1 MNKEYYIDSNNL
13 VLLKQENNL
22 LYQYSFTKHFW
33 YSLPE
38 LQGLEQTD
46 LVTQITEKE
55 ANDFINYVNSLIK
68 NAKKENQNKFNLSTF
83 LNSNSKCILG
93 IFSME

>member
-1 MNKEYYIDSNNL
+1 MNKEYYIDQSNL
-13 VLLKQENNL
+13 VLLKKENGIV
-22 LYQYSFTKHFW
+22 YQYSFTKHFW

-55 ANDFINYVNSLIK
+55 ANDFIDHVNNLIETSQK
-68 NAKKENQNKFNLSTF
+68 RKTK
-83 LNSNSKCILG
+83 
-93 IFSME
+93 

>member
-1 MNKEYYIDSNNL
+1 MNKEYYIDQSNL
-13 VLLKQENNL
+13 VLLKKENGIV
-22 LYQYSFTKHFW
+22 YQYSFTKHFW

-55 ANDFINYVNSLIK
+55 ANDLIDHVNNLI
-68 NAKKENQNKFNLSTF
+68 E
-83 LNSNSKCILG
+83 NSKKRKTK
-93 IFSME
+93 

>member
-33 YSLPE
+33 YSL
-38 LQGLEQTD
+38 QDKTRQVEQLT
-46 LVTQITEKE
+46 K
-55 ANDFINYVNSLIK
+55 
-68 NAKKENQNKFNLSTF
+68 
-83 LNSNSKCILG
+83 
-93 IFSME
+93 

>member
-1 MNKEYYIDSNNL
+1 MNKEYYIDQSNL
-13 VLLKQENNL
+13 VLLKKENGIV
-22 LYQYSFTKHFW
+22 YQYSFTKHFW

-55 ANDFINYVNSLIK
+55 ANDLIDHVNNLI
-68 NAKKENQNKFNLSTF
+68 ENSQKRKT
-83 LNSNSKCILG
+83 K
-93 IFSME
+93 

>member
-1 MNKEYYIDSNNL
+1 MNKEYYIDQSNL
-13 VLLKQENNL
+13 VLLKKENGIV
-22 LYQYSFTKHFW
+22 YQYSFTKHFW

-55 ANDFINYVNSLIK
+55 ANDFIDHVNNLI
-68 NAKKENQNKFNLSTF
+68 ENSQKRKT
-83 LNSNSKCILG
+83 K
-93 IFSME
+93 